1 MEIAITDYEPW
12 MEGQVCQ
19 LFAMNYEVPFEEFRS
34 FFKRFYEDPFQK
46 DHCIRLA
53 AVEGETVVGFQS
65 FFFWPVKHGEKE
77 IRTYQSG
84 NSLVHPD
91 HRGKGIFGKLL
102 KRGNVSLEEKGAEML
117 IGFPVDA
124 SLGSFLRIG
133 WNNDFNLQWFVR
145 PLSPLNAAMPKRL
158 GTKYDAAL
166 SAPPPVSPEKYGVRS
181 SSDNAF
187 YQWRKQ
193 YHGLDYYEIR
203 SQFGDDELLM
213 VIKLSKR
220 AKVLNELVI
229 GEVYCSSED
238 PRQVAHLA
246 KECFKQIQKQFKG
259 FAFISFAAN
268 SKSTSALDQGIIA
281 QGFKKIKKEIYFI
294 HKPFVEGLTLPPAEH
309 WRMYR
314 GDIDTW

>member
-1 MEIAITDYEPW
+1 M
-12 MEGQVCQ
+12 
-19 LFAMNYEVPFEEFRS
+19 
-34 FFKRFYEDPFQK
+34 
-46 DHCIRLA
+46 
-53 AVEGETVVGFQS
+53 EGETVVGFQS

-124 SLGSFLRIG
+124 SLGSFIRVG
-133 WNNDFNLQWFVR
+133 WNNDFNLQWYVK
-145 PLSPLNAAMPKRL
+145 PLSPIH
-158 GTKYDAAL
+158 AAL
-166 SAPPPVSPEKYGVRS
+166 PKKLGDKYEPGKGTPPPSSGDAEGIMS
-181 SSDNAF
+181 SSENDF
-187 YQWRKQ
+187 YEWRKQ

-203 SQFGDDELLM
+203 STQGDDELLM

-229 GEVYCSSED
+229 GEAYCSSND
-238 PRQVAHLA
+238 PAVIASLA
-246 KECFKQIQKQFKG
+246 KDCFKQVQKKFKG

-268 SKSTSALDQGIIA
+268 SKSTGALDQGIIA
-281 QGFKKIKKEIYFI
+281 QGFKKINKEIYFI
-294 HKPFVEGLTLPPAEH
+294 HKPFVEGLTLPDTEH